1 MSKILGL
8 DYGEKRCGISIT
20 DDLRLIASPLA
31 TINTKEL
38 INYLVEIIAREN
50 ISILVIGEPKNNKN
64 NFFEIEESIKKLIKK
79 IKLNIPDL
87 IIERED
93 ERFTSKLSRIYINQ
107 VTKKKKLR
115 IDKRNL
121 DKVSASL
128 ILESFLKR
136 NKWYYQ
142 FYHMETQF

>member
-8 DYGEKRCGISIT
+8 DYGIKRCGISIT
-20 DDLRLIASPLA
+20 DELQIIASPLE
-31 TINTKEL
+31 TIHTNQL
-38 INYLVEIIAREN
+38 LNYLEVILKKEN

-64 NFFEIEESIKKLIKK
+64 NFFEIEESIKNLIRK
-79 IKLNIPDL
+79 IKFKMPDL

-107 VTKKKKLR
+107 ATKKRKVK
-115 IDKRNL
+115 IDKKNL
-121 DKVSASL
+121 DKISASL

-136 NKWYYQ
+136 NK
-142 FYHMETQF
+142 

>member
-20 DDLRLIASPLA
+20 DDLRLIASPLD
-31 TINTKEL
+31 TINTNEI

-64 NFFEIEESIKKLIKK
+64 NFFEIEESIKKFIKK

-93 ERFTSKLSRIYINQ
+93 ERFTSKLSKIYINQ
-107 VTKKKKLR
+107 ATKKRKLR

-136 NKWYYQ
+136 NK
-142 FYHMETQF
+142 

>member
-64 NFFEIEESIKKLIKK
+64 NFFEIEESIKKFIKK

-93 ERFTSKLSRIYINQ
+93 ERFTSKLSKIYINQ
-107 VTKKKKLR
+107 ATKKRKLR

-136 NKWYYQ
+136 NK
-142 FYHMETQF
+142 

>member
-8 DYGEKRCGISIT
+8 DYGKKRCGISIT
-20 DDLRLIASPLA
+20 DDLRLIASPLD
-31 TINTKEL
+31 TINTNEI

-79 IKLNIPDL
+79 IKLNIPNL

-93 ERFTSKLSRIYINQ
+93 ERFTSKLSKIYINQ
-107 VTKKKKLR
+107 ITKKRKLR
-115 IDKRNL
+115 INKRNL

-136 NKWYYQ
+136 NK
-142 FYHMETQF
+142 

>member
-8 DYGEKRCGISIT
+8 DYGKKRCGISIT
-20 DDLRLIASPLA
+20 DDLRLIASPLD
-31 TINTKEL
+31 TINTNQI

-64 NFFEIEESIKKLIKK
+64 NFYEIEESIKKLIKK
-79 IKLNIPDL
+79 IKSNIPDL

-93 ERFTSKLSRIYINQ
+93 ERFTSKLSKIYINQ
-107 VTKKKKLR
+107 VTKKRKLR

-136 NKWYYQ
+136 NK
-142 FYHMETQF
+142 

>member
-64 NFFEIEESIKKLIKK
+64 NFFEIEESIKKFIKK

-93 ERFTSKLSRIYINQ
+93 ERFTSKIAKQ
-107 VTKKKKLR
+107 VLFSSGLKKNKRKNKETK
-115 IDKRNL
+115 DKI
-121 DKVSASL
+121 SAVI
-128 ILESFLKR
+128 ILQDYLKSESFSKSS
-136 NKWYYQ
+136 K
-142 FYHMETQF
+142 T

>member
-8 DYGEKRCGISIT
+8 DYGKKRCGISIT
-20 DDLRLIASPLA
+20 DDLRLIASPLD
-31 TINTKEL
+31 TINTNQI
-38 INYLVEIIAREN
+38 INYVVEIIAREN

-79 IKLNIPDL
+79 IKLNIPNL

-93 ERFTSKLSRIYINQ
+93 ERFTSKLSKIYINQ
-107 VTKKKKLR
+107 ITKKRKLR
-115 IDKRNL
+115 INKRNL

-136 NKWYYQ
+136 NK
-142 FYHMETQF
+142 

>member
-20 DDLRLIASPLA
+20 DDLRMIASPLD
-31 TINTKEL
+31 TINTNEI

-64 NFFEIEESIKKLIKK
+64 NFFEIEESIKKFIKK

-93 ERFTSKLSRIYINQ
+93 ERFTSKLSKIYINQ
-107 VTKKKKLR
+107 ATKKRKLR

-136 NKWYYQ
+136 NK
-142 FYHMETQF
+142 

>member
-20 DDLRLIASPLA
+20 DDLHLIASPLA
-31 TINTKEL
+31 TINTNEL

-93 ERFTSKLSRIYINQ
+93 ERFTSKLSKIYINQ
-107 VTKKKKLR
+107 ATKKRKLR

-136 NKWYYQ
+136 NK
-142 FYHMETQF
+142 

>member
-64 NFFEIEESIKKLIKK
+64 NFFEIEESIKKFIKK

-93 ERFTSKLSRIYINQ
+93 ERFTSKLSKIYINQ
-107 VTKKKKLR
+107 FTKKRKLR

-136 NKWYYQ
+136 NK
-142 FYHMETQF
+142 

>member
-8 DYGEKRCGISIT
+8 DYGKKRCGISIT
-20 DDLRLIASPLA
+20 DDLRLIASPLD
-31 TINTKEL
+31 TINTNEI

-79 IKLNIPDL
+79 IKLNIPNL

-93 ERFTSKLSRIYINQ
+93 ERFTSKLSKIYINQ
-107 VTKKKKLR
+107 VTKKRKLR
-115 IDKRNL
+115 INKRNL

-136 NKWYYQ
+136 NK
-142 FYHMETQF
+142 